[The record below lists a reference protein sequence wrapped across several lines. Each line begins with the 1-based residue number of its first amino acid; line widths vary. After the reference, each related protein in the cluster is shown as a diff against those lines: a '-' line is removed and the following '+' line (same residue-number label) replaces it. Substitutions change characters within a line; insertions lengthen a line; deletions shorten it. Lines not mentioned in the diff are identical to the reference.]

1 MDDRCDVCE
10 DEETNPLLSDFD
22 SKEETIVEPKLFI
35 AEETASIIVTNISIE
50 TTHKQLGDFF
60 SFCGNITAL
69 SVTPGSDEST
79 NTAIVTYSSPAAAR
93 TSVLLNLAEINERQ
107 IKVTLAPTDYQ
118 LPKTQQVCE
127 PEPDFSLDNLITHE
141 LPAEQ
146 RTQTS
151 VIASLLAKGYQL
163 SSDAFQKAKTF
174 DQTYTISKQ
183 MDQKWSDF
191 AVAVNHYDSVYRIS
205 EKGEKLKETVSDK
218 CKQVNDQYAGGV
230 QRIGVQLNLFADG
243 ASKTMQTGFEFAA
256 GAITNFIQKNPSVQ
270 LHIES
275 WKTASNSAYNQV
287 ATALSRS

>member
-1 MDDRCDVCE
+1 MDERDDVCE

-22 SKEETIVEPKLFI
+22 TKEEKIVQPILFI
-35 AEETASIIVTNISIE
+35 VEETASIIVTNISIE
-50 TTHKQLGDFF
+50 TTHKQIGDFF

-69 SVTPGSDEST
+69 SVTPGSDDST
-79 NTAIVTYSSPAAAR
+79 ITAIVTFSSPAAAK
-93 TSVLLNLAEINERQ
+93 TSVLLNKALINKRP
-107 IKVTLAPTDYQ
+107 ITVTLAPTDYQ
-118 LPKTQQVCE
+118 LPTTQQVCD
-127 PEPDFSLDNLITHE
+127 PESDFSLDNLITHE

-151 VIASLLAKGYQL
+151 VIASLLSKGYQL

-174 DQTYTISKQ
+174 DQTHTISKH

-191 AVAVNHYDSVYRIS
+191 TVAVNHYDSVYGIS
-205 EKGEKLKETVSDK
+205 EKGEKLKETVSNK

-230 QRIGVQLNLFADG
+230 QSIGVQLNMFVDG

-270 LHIES
+270 LQIES
-275 WKTASNSAYNQV
+275 WKTVGNSAYNQV
-287 ATALSRS
+287 ATTLSRS